1 MITET
6 KQRLLLWSV
15 VVLLVLNV
23 ATLSTIGFHMWKSR
37 HGASFKMG
45 EHPMNGEAVEFCGRL
60 IKDKLN
66 LSDDQLVKFREINP
80 KFGDEVRSTKQ
91 VLFDLRSQMM
101 DEMKSE
107 KPDTV
112 KLNAIAS
119 KIGETHKQLKI
130 STYNYYFNLK
140 QMCNPSQ
147 KAILDSIFANN
158 MLSDA
163 SGRMGRFGKGNRAH
177 NGQGFGRHQG
187 LGNGKGCENG
197 QGFGNGQG
205 NGKGP
210 GNGNGQGCGNGS
222 DCENGSGKHHGKCPQ

>member
-1 MITET
+1 MIMITEI
-6 KQRLLLWSV
+6 KQRLLIWSV

-37 HGASFKMG
+37 HGASFNMG

-80 KFGDEVRSTKQ
+80 KFRDEVRSTKQ
-91 VLFDLRSQMM
+91 VLADFRTQMM

-107 KPDTV
+107 KPDTL
-112 KLNAIAS
+112 KLNAIAT

-147 KAILDSIFANN
+147 KAILDSIFAEN

-163 SGRMGRFGKGNRAH
+163 SVRMGRFGKGCGAQT
-177 NGQGFGRHQG
+177 GQGIGRHQG
-187 LGNGKGCENG
+187 LGNGKGCGNG
-197 QGFGNGQG
+197 QGFGNG
-205 NGKGP
+205 NGQ
-210 GNGNGQGCGNGS
+210 GNGNGRGCGNGS
-222 DCENGSGKHHGKCPQ
+222 DCGNGSGKHLGKCPQ